1 MIAALVVV
9 ASLLPGLP
17 ALAGPPTQAPPPQ
30 PPQLFA
36 PTSIWNMPVPARA
49 ARDSGSARLVAS
61 LIAQKNT
68 YRAWINTTS
77 YSTPVYQVPAHQA
90 TTRVW
95 VDHPPSANADTLEE
109 QLARVPIPTDAQPS
123 NDSDS
128 RMVVWQPSSDTQWE
142 FWHVSK
148 QTASLQ
154 PGWHIGWGAVIH
166 NVSQSS
172 GINPWPFGATASGL
186 ALMGG
191 LITLDDVRANDI
203 EHALALGVPRVT
215 RGAAVAPANRSDGR
229 FTGSSTIP
237 EGTRFRLDPKLN
249 LDALGLPRATLAIAR
264 AAQRYGMIVRDGSGS
279 VSLYAEDPT
288 PAGSNPYPEWFGG
301 QSPSQLLARFP
312 WSHLQVLPPNRG
324 DGTPVRLAKAP
335 KRHAKRHMKRHTKRH
350 HKRRHHHKRKRHH
363 H

>member
-1 MIAALVVV
+1 MIVALIAAV
-9 ASLLPGLP
+9 ALLPGLP
-17 ALAGPPTQAPPPQ
+17 AFGSPPPPSAPRQ

-36 PTSIWNMPVPARA
+36 PGSIWNMPLPDRA
-49 ARDSGSARLVAS
+49 ARDSASARLVSS
-61 LIAQKNT
+61 LIAQKNS

-77 YSTPVYQVPAHQA
+77 YSTPVYRVPGGVA
-90 TTRVW
+90 TVRVW
-95 VDHPPSANADTLEE
+95 IDHPESANADALE
-109 QLARVPIPTDAQPS
+109 QQVARVPIPADAQPS
-123 NDSDS
+123 HDSDS
-128 RMVVWQPSSDTQWE
+128 RMVVWQPSTDTQWE

-154 PGWHIGWGAVIH
+154 PGWHAGWGAVIRG
-166 NVSQSS
+166 VSHSS

-215 RGAAVAPANRSDGR
+215 RGIPVAPANRTDGR
-229 FTGSSTIP
+229 FSGSNTIP

-264 AAQRYGMIVRDGSGS
+264 AAQRYGMVVRDGSGA

-288 PAGSNPYPEWFGG
+288 PTGSNPYPQWFGG

-312 WSHLQVLPPNRG
+312 WDRLQALLPNPG

-335 KRHAKRHMKRHTKRH
+335 KRHAKRHAKRH
-350 HKRRHHHKRKRHH
+350 HKRRHHHTRKHTKH
-363 H
+363 